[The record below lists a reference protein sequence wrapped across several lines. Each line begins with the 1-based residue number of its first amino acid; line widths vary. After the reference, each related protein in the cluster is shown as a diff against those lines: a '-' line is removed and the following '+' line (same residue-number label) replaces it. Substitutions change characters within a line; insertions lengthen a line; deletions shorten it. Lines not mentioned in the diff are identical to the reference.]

1 MNNNEDIDIYEL
13 VNDLSFD
20 LDDIVEIELDEISKK
35 RVNKKIKK
43 RIKKNFNKNNKVIAS
58 TIVAASLFLA
68 FISPLGQEVIAGI
81 KEKFFFAPGVGIT
94 NDANAKVLIV
104 PVNFK
109 NEEGN
114 FLIKG
119 AISSN
124 RNLDL
129 ELWILEQFREL
140 DIKNDVKIKLP
151 NNEVREIDNYGI
163 GGDSIRKC
171 LKASFNN
178 IDNNI
183 AFFELLINDKSIGK
197 IYLDNIKENKDI
209 DNNKIVID
217 DKTLI
222 SAVTYK
228 VKDKTYIEFIG
239 GEDFNLNN
247 IRYTELNKENI
258 KITDSKGKKIKFDYS
273 DISGNGKEFVIND
286 NYEGDLLVE
295 IDKLDINYT
304 LKSNKKIK
312 INIPKKGEKVEI
324 NKVISIDELDE
335 KILLKSIARE
345 DNKLEIKF
353 DIDKYS
359 KENSMLVI
367 MRGTGSI
374 YYGSIGA
381 SEEDKSIIINI
392 DTKDINLIDK
402 LAGTFNFEI
411 NGIQLRKYGNWR
423 LKL

>member
-1 MNNNEDIDIYEL
+1 MRLRGRGFMNNNEDIDIYEL

-20 LDDIVEIELDEISKK
+20 LDDIVEIELDKISKK

-58 TIVAASLFLA
+58 TIVASSLFLA

-81 KEKFFFAPGVGIT
+81 KEKFFFAQGVGIT

-140 DIKNDVKIKLP
+140 DIKNDVKIKLS

-197 IYLDNIKENKDI
+197 IYLDNIKENK
-209 DNNKIVID
+209 
-217 DKTLI
+217 
-222 SAVTYK
+222 
-228 VKDKTYIEFIG
+228 E
-239 GEDFNLNN
+239 NLFL
-247 IRYTELNKENI
+247 YM
-258 KITDSKGKKIKFDYS
+258 YA
-273 DISGNGKEFVIND
+273 
-286 NYEGDLLVE
+286 Y
-295 IDKLDINYT
+295 
-304 LKSNKKIK
+304 
-312 INIPKKGEKVEI
+312 
-324 NKVISIDELDE
+324 
-335 KILLKSIARE
+335 
-345 DNKLEIKF
+345 
-353 DIDKYS
+353 
-359 KENSMLVI
+359 
-367 MRGTGSI
+367 
-374 YYGSIGA
+374 
-381 SEEDKSIIINI
+381 
-392 DTKDINLIDK
+392 
-402 LAGTFNFEI
+402 
-411 NGIQLRKYGNWR
+411 
-423 LKL
+423 

>member
-273 DISGNGKEFVIND
+273 DISGNGKEFVIKD

-374 YYGSIGA
+374 SYGSIGA

-392 DTKDINLIDK
+392 DIKDINLIDK